1 MDVKATLLIF
11 VFLREH
17 TQTEIIV
24 EGINSQINDLV
35 KEIEET
41 EPGDKRELLKN
52 MIRKFE
58 ATIELLNV
66 EPKLEPKAEPGERR
80 ILAEILIDD

>member
-24 EGINSQINDLV
+24 EGINSQITDLV